1 MYKIFYANSEEKKYI
16 ESVFPSINNL
26 SESNKKLVCDAYIT
40 VLKNTE
46 YEKLEEIKFSKH
58 SQHYRLVDHVNEVIE
73 ISGKLVDYANE
84 KWSDDSFTKKVSKEE
99 MLILALLHDLDK
111 VMLLSN
117 KCEEEGVNKR
127 YSHGYLSALILNELK
142 ADEKIVSLVAYHSPS
157 ACMHI
162 NDPLAMILHYADL
175 FSADHIYM
183 LADRKPF
190 YFGE

>member
-46 YEKLEEIKFSKH
+46 YEKLEDIKFSKH

-111 VMLLSN
+111 VMLLSE
-117 KCEEEGVNKR
+117 KCEQAGVNKM

-142 ADEKIVSLVAYHSPS
+142 ADDKIVSLVAYHSPK

-162 NDPLAMILHYADL
+162 DDPLAMILHYVDL

>member
-46 YEKLEEIKFSKH
+46 YEKLEDIKFSKH

-117 KCEEEGVNKR
+117 KCEEEGLNKR

-183 LADRKPF
+183 LVDRKPF